1 MIKDPALSPQE
12 LRLLL
17 WLGFNPRP
25 RDLPYN
31 GHSQKKKKKK
41 KKKEK
46 ERKKIHKKYKEKRGC
61 IKSSIRPRGMILMCI
76 LIKTRK
82 N

>member
-25 RDLPYN
+25 RDLPYD
-31 GHSQKKKKKK
+31 GHSQKKKKKEEER
-41 KKKEK
+41 EK
-46 ERKKIHKKYKEKRGC
+46 FRKMYIEKWCC